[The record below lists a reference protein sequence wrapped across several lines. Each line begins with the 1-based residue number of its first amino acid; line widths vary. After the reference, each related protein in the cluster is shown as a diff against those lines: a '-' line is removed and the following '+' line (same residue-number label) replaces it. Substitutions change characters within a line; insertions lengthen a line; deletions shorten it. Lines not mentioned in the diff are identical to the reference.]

1 MGVDVKLP
9 ELGEGIESGDVI
21 ALLVKEGDVLTANQ
35 AILELETDKATVE
48 VPSPHAGRVG
58 KVHVA
63 EGQTVPIGA
72 TLVTIETSDAPS
84 SPPPPSPKLP
94 PSPKPQPT
102 QPSAPVSSPKV
113 ETAPSPA
120 TPTPPAPTPA
130 ASAAPQAS
138 KKTDPVQDDD
148 DLQNP
153 AAGPA
158 TRRFAREL
166 GVDLARVHGSGP
178 EGRIT
183 REDIIGVVRQSNPTV
198 AAGGKPEVGNRKSE
212 TETSERAAPAALPA
226 GEIDHDNWG
235 PIRREQATRI
245 RKTIAAKMH
254 ESWSTIPRV
263 TNFDDADIT
272 ELEEKREASK
282 EDYARSGIK
291 LTNMPFIMKAVALA
305 LKKHP
310 LVNASYDDEHGF
322 VIYKDYV
329 NLGIAVDTE
338 RGLVVPVVRSVD
350 KLSVPEVARALAQ
363 VVQKVRT
370 SEFGVEDLRGGTF
383 SISNLGSVGGTYSTP
398 IINFPEVAI
407 LLAGRARKM
416 PVVIDDQIDIR
427 LMMPLSLS
435 YDHRLVDGATAARFL
450 NDVIAYLQS
459 PTRLLLAP

>member
-1 MGVDVKLP
+1 VVQSP
-9 ELGEGIESGDVI
+9 QP
-21 ALLVKEGDVLTANQ
+21 KEQ
-35 AILELETDKATVE
+35 
-48 VPSPHAGRVG
+48 
-58 KVHVA
+58 
-63 EGQTVPIGA
+63 
-72 TLVTIETSDAPS
+72 
-84 SPPPPSPKLP
+84 
-94 PSPKPQPT
+94 PKP
-102 QPSAPVSSPKV
+102 VS
-113 ETAPSPA
+113 
-120 TPTPPAPTPA
+120 
-130 ASAAPQAS
+130 
-138 KKTDPVQDDD
+138 DDGD
-148 DLQNP
+148 HDNP

-183 REDIIGVVRQSNPTV
+183 REDIIAVVRQSNPTV
-198 AAGGKPEVGNRKSE
+198 VPPATQPQPVD
-212 TETSERAAPAALPA
+212 RAAPPAPA

-245 RKTIAAKMH
+245 RRTIAAKMH

-322 VIYKDYV
+322 IIYKDYV
-329 NLGIAVDTE
+329 NLGVAVDTE
-338 RGLVVPVVRSVD
+338 RGLVVPVVRGVD
-350 KLSVPEVARALAQ
+350 KLSVPEIARALAQ

-370 SEFGVEDLRGGTF
+370 SEFGLEDLRGGTF

-398 IINFPEVAI
+398 IINYPEVAI

-416 PVVIDDQIDIR
+416 PVVVDDQIDIR
-427 LMMPLSLS
+427 LMLPLSLS

>member
-1 MGVDVKLP
+1 MAVDYKLP
-9 ELGEGIESGDVI
+9 ELGEGIETGDVI
-21 ALLVKEGDVLTANQ
+21 SLLVKEGDVIAANQ
-35 AILELETDKATVE
+35 GILELETDKATVE
-48 VPSPHAGRVG
+48 VPCPHAGKIN

-63 EGQTVPIGA
+63 EGQTVPVGA
-72 TLVTIETSDAPS
+72 TLVTVEPS
-84 SPPPPSPKLP
+84 QATAAAE
-94 PSPKPQPT
+94 KP
-102 QPSAPVSSPKV
+102 A
-113 ETAPSPA
+113 PA
-120 TPTPPAPTPA
+120 TPQPAQATKAAEPPAKPVPSEAPPVPKPA
-130 ASAAPQAS
+130 APPARQEVVVQSPQP
-138 KKTDPVQDDD
+138 KEQPKPVSDDGD
-148 DLQNP
+148 HDNP

-183 REDIIGVVRQSNPTV
+183 REDIIAVVRQSNPTV
-198 AAGGKPEVGNRKSE
+198 VPPATQPQPVD
-212 TETSERAAPAALPA
+212 RAAPPAPA

-245 RKTIAAKMH
+245 RRTIAAKMH

-322 VIYKDYV
+322 IIYKDYV
-329 NLGIAVDTE
+329 NLGVAVDTE
-338 RGLVVPVVRSVD
+338 RGLVVPVVRGVD
-350 KLSVPEVARALAQ
+350 KLSVPEIARALAQ

-370 SEFGVEDLRGGTF
+370 SEFGLEDLRGGTF

-398 IINFPEVAI
+398 IINYPEVAI

-416 PVVIDDQIDIR
+416 PVVVDDQIDIR
-427 LMMPLSLS
+427 LMLPLSLS

>member
-1 MGVDVKLP
+1 
-9 ELGEGIESGDVI
+9 
-21 ALLVKEGDVLTANQ
+21 
-35 AILELETDKATVE
+35 
-48 VPSPHAGRVG
+48 
-58 KVHVA
+58 
-63 EGQTVPIGA
+63 
-72 TLVTIETSDAPS
+72 
-84 SPPPPSPKLP
+84 
-94 PSPKPQPT
+94 
-102 QPSAPVSSPKV
+102 
-113 ETAPSPA
+113 
-120 TPTPPAPTPA
+120 
-130 ASAAPQAS
+130 
-138 KKTDPVQDDD
+138 
-148 DLQNP
+148 
-153 AAGPA
+153 
-158 TRRFAREL
+158 L

-183 REDIIGVVRQSNPTV
+183 REDVIAVVRQSNPTV
-198 AAGGKPEVGNRKSE
+198 APPTTQPQPV
-212 TETSERAAPAALPA
+212 ERAVPAAPA

-245 RKTIAAKMH
+245 RRTIAAKMH

-322 VIYKDYV
+322 IIYKDYV
-329 NLGIAVDTE
+329 NLGVAVDTE
-338 RGLVVPVVRSVD
+338 RGLVVPVVRGVD
-350 KLSVPEVARALAQ
+350 KLSVPEIARALAQ

-370 SEFGVEDLRGGTF
+370 SEFGLEDLRGGTF

-398 IINFPEVAI
+398 IINYPEVAI

-416 PVVIDDQIDIR
+416 PIVVDDQIDIR
-427 LMMPLSLS
+427 LMLPLSLS

>member
-1 MGVDVKLP
+1 MAVDVKLP

-21 ALLVKEGDVLTANQ
+21 ALLVKEGDVLAANQ

-72 TLVTIETSDAPS
+72 TLVTLETSDAPS
-84 SPPPPSPKLP
+84 SAAP
-94 PSPKPQPT
+94 PSPKPQPA
-102 QPSAPVSSPKV
+102 QPLAPAASTKS
-113 ETAPSPA
+113 ETVPPPAPA
-120 TPTPPAPTPA
+120 TPPAPAPA
-130 ASAAPQAS
+130 PSTAPPAS
-138 KKTDPVQDDD
+138 KKQEPADDTAESN
-148 DLQNP
+148 NP

-166 GVDLARVHGSGP
+166 GVDLARVQGTGP

-183 REDIIGVVRQSNPTV
+183 REDIIGIVRQSNPTV
-198 AAGGKPEVGNRKSE
+198 AAGGKSEVGNRKSE
-212 TETSERAAPAALPA
+212 MESSERAAAAAPPA

-235 PIRREQATRI
+235 PIRREQASRI

-350 KLSVPEVARALAQ
+350 KLSVPEIARALAQ

-398 IINFPEVAI
+398 IINYPEVAI